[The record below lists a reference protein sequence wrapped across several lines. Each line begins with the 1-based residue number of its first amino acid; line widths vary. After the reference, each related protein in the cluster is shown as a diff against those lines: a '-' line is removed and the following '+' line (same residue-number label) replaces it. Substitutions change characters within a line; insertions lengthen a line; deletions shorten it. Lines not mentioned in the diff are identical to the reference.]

1 MFPIA
6 FGFVAAAAFNAFAYA
21 IYGSAALTEY
31 SWVSMVSWGLIAGG
45 LAVYALTRPMPAW
58 ACRLGCRASALF
70 YRRLGLDHP
79 GALCA

>member
-6 FGFVAAAAFNAFAYA
+6 FGFVAALAFNALAYA

-45 LAVYALTRPMPAW
+45 VAVYALTRPIPAW
-58 ACRLGCRASALF
+58 ACQLGCRAGTLIHDRLALG
-70 YRRLGLDHP
+70 RTP
-79 GALCA
+79 SLCA